1 MNTSSEASE
10 GAFGEF
16 FEYSGLCDKGEAREV
31 WEASQNSF
39 KQRVIELLEEHWGK
53 SIDRINFL
61 HEIEN
66 LWNIINNRACIKYM
80 HQSLSR
86 NMLLC
91 VTNTAVR
98 LLSMAL
104 VYILYN
110 LMMV

>member
-1 MNTSSEASE
+1 MKITQAECFQPISIIIETLHEAQVMKASSEASE

-66 LWNIINNRACIKYM
+66 L
-80 HQSLSR
+80 
-86 NMLLC
+86 
-91 VTNTAVR
+91 
-98 LLSMAL
+98 
-104 VYILYN
+104 
-110 LMMV
+110 